1 MFTVFSRSNYEIQR
15 GSSRLTLGRR
25 SMSAFA
31 HPLFRWQP
39 FALKP
44 FDSKVQ
50 VQCCPRSLENSSIVL
65 SLLWKDAESRS
76 NSPVNSQTS

>member
-65 SLLWKDAESRS
+65 SYFGRMRRAEVT
-76 NSPVNSQTS
+76 PP